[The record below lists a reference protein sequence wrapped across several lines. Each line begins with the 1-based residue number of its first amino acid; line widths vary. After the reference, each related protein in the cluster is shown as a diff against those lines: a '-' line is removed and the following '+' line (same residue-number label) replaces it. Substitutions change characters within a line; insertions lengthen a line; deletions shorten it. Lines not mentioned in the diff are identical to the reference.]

1 MRVITWN
8 MGLAT
13 GGTERNRSHEQAWH
27 FLLGLGPDI
36 AFVQESLPPAWV
48 RSAGSVIHGP
58 FTKWG
63 SAVFSPRY
71 PLERVL
77 VGPDTNLHAL
87 GSYVAM
93 ARASLPDGTEAF
105 VASVHARAAAAAP
118 AHLKGLDEDEVTRPA
133 IGHPRVTDTV
143 AAGLDKLRTDRF
155 ILAGDWNTARVQGS
169 VKKDRAGAQFFERAS
184 ERGWYDCVHEQL
196 GEELRTWFGKGR
208 HLKQDDHV
216 FCDATLGRTSRDP
229 WVATRAATL
238 LGLSDHAPLVV
249 DFKMK
254 PIAMSSLSEEEAP
267 T

>member
-13 GGTERNRSHEQAWH
+13 GGAERRRLHEQAWH

-48 RSAGSVIHGP
+48 RSAGSIIHGP
-58 FTKWG
+58 FIRWG

-71 PLERVL
+71 PLERVH

-87 GSYVAM
+87 GSYLAL
-93 ARASLPDGTEAF
+93 ARASLPDGTVAF

-118 AHLKGLDEDEVTRPA
+118 AHLKGLDQDDVTRLA

-143 AAGLDKLRTDRF
+143 AVGLNKLRTDRF

-169 VKKDRAGAQFFERAS
+169 VKKDLAGAQFFERA
-184 ERGWYDCVHEQL
+184 RGWGWYDCVHERL
-196 GEELRTWFGKGR
+196 GRELQTWFGRSR

-216 FCDATLGRTSRDP
+216 FCDAALGKASRDP
-229 WVATRAATL
+229 WVATQAATL

-249 DFKMK
+249 DFRMK
-254 PIAMSSLSEEEAP
+254 SIAMSTLSDEEAP